1 MYIAVGGAN
10 PYDTQFKGGQIV
22 MDFFFKS
29 INTKLMYNLYLNN
42 TDDLESR
49 ENTEFRQKLDDNLE
63 QYIEGL
69 ISK

>member
-1 MYIAVGGAN
+1 
-10 PYDTQFKGGQIV
+10 

>member
-1 MYIAVGGAN
+1 MLFRSRKN

-42 TDDLESR
+42 TDDLTSR
-49 ENTEFRQKLDDNLE
+49 ENIEFRQRLDDNLE

-69 ISK
+69 ILK

>member
-1 MYIAVGGAN
+1 
-10 PYDTQFKGGQIV
+10 

-42 TDDLESR
+42 TDDLTSR
-49 ENTEFRQKLDDNLE
+49 ENIEFRQRLDDNLE

-69 ISK
+69 ILK